1 MGGASNMSSEDRR
14 AMGRRIR
21 AARVNKGLKQVEVA
35 AMLEITQG
43 SLSQYELG
51 RTEPKASVLWQMSRL
66 FGVSADWLLNL
77 TDDMNP

>member
-1 MGGASNMSSEDRR
+1 MGGASSMSPEDRK
-14 AMGRRIR
+14 AMGRRMR
-21 AARVNKGLKQVEVA
+21 AARVNAGLKQVEVA
-35 AMLEITQG
+35 MELEITQG

-51 RTEPKASVLWQMSRL
+51 KTEPKASTLWKMSRL

>member
-1 MGGASNMSSEDRR
+1 MSSEDRR

-35 AMLEITQG
+35 TMLEITQG

-51 RTEPKASVLWQMSRL
+51 RTEPKASVLWKMSRL

>member
-1 MGGASNMSSEDRR
+1 MGGASKMSREELQ

-21 AARVNKGLKQVEVA
+21 AARINKGMKQVEVA
-35 AMLEITQG
+35 EILEITQG

-51 RTEPKASVLWQMSRL
+51 RSEPKASVLWQMSRI